1 MMAAP
6 LPGLRDIDAWTHQ
19 ALTFEDGHLFIGRG
33 GPVLCFGRGAR
44 LKGTNVEAAKTAC
57 IAAGLAVIDI
67 RSLDVET
74 GIRVARD
81 EPRPDPGERVD
92 ARPFYGWAYGP
103 LRTLA
108 ALYHAAGAEVINMP
122 DVTGPGAGTGA

>member
-6 LPGLRDIDAWTHQ
+6 SLRLHHIDAWVRQ

-33 GPVLCFGRGAR
+33 GPVLCFGRGAQ
-44 LKGTNVEAAKTAC
+44 LTGTDAEAAKTAC
-57 IAAGLAVIDI
+57 IAAGLPVIDI

-108 ALYHAAGAEVINMP
+108 ALYHAAGAEVVNMP
-122 DVTGPGAGTGA
+122 DVTGAGTGTCA